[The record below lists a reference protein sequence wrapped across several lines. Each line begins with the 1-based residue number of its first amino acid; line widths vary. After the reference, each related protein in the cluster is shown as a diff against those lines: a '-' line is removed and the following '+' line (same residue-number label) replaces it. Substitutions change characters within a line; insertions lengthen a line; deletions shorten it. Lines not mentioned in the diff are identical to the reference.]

1 MKSILQNELMISHSM
16 AHLIFPK
23 LGSVAVE
30 LFALWNT
37 NWHVQL
43 SNAKFER
50 RTLRECMTPV
60 ITIKSSSTSWIINT
74 RYAQGKQKMFKV
86 PVARPF
92 EVAVNPLFSLI
103 ACLLASL
110 HSDSAPP
117 RVCGSAGEARVCHLH
132 ARSIF
137 LSHSLTRGCVFYKF
151 SSSKNNE
158 RARHVLSGKR
168 TWHYFS
174 TARWCTHE
182 CASAR
187 YILLHHKAAKQQ

>member
-1 MKSILQNELMISHSM
+1 
-16 AHLIFPK
+16 
-23 LGSVAVE
+23 
-30 LFALWNT
+30 
-37 NWHVQL
+37 
-43 SNAKFER
+43 
-50 RTLRECMTPV
+50 
-60 ITIKSSSTSWIINT
+60 
-74 RYAQGKQKMFKV
+74 MFKV
-86 PVARPF
+86 PAARPF

-103 ACLLASL
+103 TCLLASL

-137 LSHSLTRGCVFYKF
+137 LTHSLTGGCVFYKF

-174 TARWCTHE
+174 TVRDDALMSA

-187 YILLHHKAAKQQ
+187 DIFYCTIKRPSNNNNSHVTALAHTHANANAALGRYGNVNG